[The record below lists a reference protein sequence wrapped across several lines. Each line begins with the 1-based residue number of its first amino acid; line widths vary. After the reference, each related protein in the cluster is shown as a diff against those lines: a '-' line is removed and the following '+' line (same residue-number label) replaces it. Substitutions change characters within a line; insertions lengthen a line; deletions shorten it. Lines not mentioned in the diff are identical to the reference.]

1 MLSASPPSTPLPTR
15 PARRELARVLRV
27 LPTLQDSLRVAF
39 AITGGSAQSVLIET
53 SHLPYSPSIKK
64 CIHLSNNQ
72 TTVLQ
77 ICSYSNLKTTTT
89 TTKKIF
95 QGKVIP
101 LSSLRDRSLIKRH
114 LGESPR
120 AGTIKPVRPQSE
132 HFHLIPKQ

>member
-39 AITGGSAQSVLIET
+39 IITGGGAQSVLTET
-53 SHLPYSPSIKK
+53 SHLPNSPSIKK
-64 CIHLSNNQ
+64 CIHLWNNQ

-95 QGKVIP
+95 QGKVIL

>member
-39 AITGGSAQSVLIET
+39 IITGGGAQSVLTET
-53 SHLPYSPSIKK
+53 SHLPNSPSIKK